1 MRSDVNMSVSE
12 AGSPNARSL
21 AIKLFVKGELITT
34 KSLSPVES
42 LEAVEVSRQYAALFD
57 KGCSTGAAKDYM
69 DLLGATL
76 FRLWFEDSWSLVPH
90 EGARLVVSS
99 DIPEILSTPWEIV
112 SLPEGISLG
121 TDPRFHIR
129 RQPSV
134 SDFLPRFEGDLPPGP
149 LRVLF
154 AACDPLSFDD
164 ELRSMMESLGG
175 SQVIFEVCDT
185 GTLEELRTSVEQFKP
200 HLVHISG
207 QAAVKGGIPQFT
219 FEGESGGQDIHPP
232 SDLSKA
238 LKGVQCA
245 LLSGCQAKTP
255 WALGAVARSLVP
267 EIPLVLSWNASS
279 ADFSRLLYPALAAGQ
294 ALDDALSLAR
304 IGISKICGETDR
316 TCPMPFLYAASD
328 QPHIFDPTKQAEVP
342 YNASREQ
349 MSLPGMAAGYAESF
363 VDRRREIQRFMTAL
377 REGAIM
383 SLIITGRDGSGKT
396 ALAARISERL
406 SALGYS
412 TVALYSCRHN
422 PITAARVLDTLSRA
436 LARHS
441 GARNLK
447 DPRVSVTERLSTA
460 ASLLGQGK
468 YLLVL
473 DGLSLDAA
481 GKLQDR
487 ELAAFCLRV
496 MDNPGSARLI
506 ATSTSLPADAAV
518 FSSRAREGTLGW
530 LPESASIK
538 FLLEDEKVVQR
549 YRSGDLP
556 FSLLREIYRAEG
568 GMPACLSQIRC
579 ILRTLTPEKLR
590 PENICEDAL
599 VDLHMSLS
607 PESRTML
614 SKAAVYDIAVSLS
627 GIRATAGEGALD
639 HLGEWKE
646 VSLAW
651 SLPGDLW
658 AFPFQGWLSSLLGDD
673 DARDAHRAAGAFL
686 EDLAKRDLS
695 SEIGLSRLDCSM
707 EARGQYLE
715 GRDLEKARAVTAYI
729 SGYLERLGLFSEVA
743 RLNEELLAREDHP
756 ATMTWLGR
764 AYAGLGNYP
773 SARQWYQKAME
784 AGPEAS
790 SCMSLASLQVK
801 EGDYAG
807 ARANFSRAEELCRAS
822 EDLRGQASALHA
834 LASVDM
840 AQGNNDAARQELLQV
855 IDLQRRAG
863 DLRGETATLQNLAT
877 LDLRQGNYGSA
888 MESFE
893 ASLKLSQ
900 ASGDKAK
907 EAAVLYN
914 MASVDFEKGEH
925 DKARGEYL
933 KSLEIKRA
941 LGDRSD
947 EAVILYRMAAL
958 DSQAGNLDSAVEEF
972 IKALGIYQQ
981 LGDRSGEAG
990 AFFQLGAL
998 AVQKNRILEGL
1009 RLIVLSS
1016 VILRSEGSP
1025 DVNQVDPLIDGLAT
1039 RLNLSQ
1045 AQFVQMIREVTAF
1058 YRRDGGKG
1066 LLATALGPS

>member
-76 FRLWFEDSWSLVPH
+76 FRLWFEDSWSLVPQ

-112 SLPEGISLG
+112 RLPEGISLG

-219 FEGESGGQDIHPP
+219 FEGESGGQDLHPP

-267 EIPLVLSWNASS
+267 EIPLALSWNASS

-538 FLLEDEKVVQR
+538 FLLEDGKVVQR

-590 PENICEDAL
+590 PENICGDAL

-686 EDLAKRDLS
+686 EDLAKSDLS

-863 DLRGETATLQNLAT
+863 DLRGETATLQNLAA

-888 MESFE
+888 MESLE

-900 ASGDKAK
+900 ASGDRAK

-1066 LLATALGPS
+1066 LLAAALGPS

>member
-1 MRSDVNMSVSE
+1 
-12 AGSPNARSL
+12 
-21 AIKLFVKGELITT
+21 
-34 KSLSPVES
+34 
-42 LEAVEVSRQYAALFD
+42 
-57 KGCSTGAAKDYM
+57 
-69 DLLGATL
+69 
-76 FRLWFEDSWSLVPH
+76 
-90 EGARLVVSS
+90 
-99 DIPEILSTPWEIV
+99 
-112 SLPEGISLG
+112 
-121 TDPRFHIR
+121 
-129 RQPSV
+129 
-134 SDFLPRFEGDLPPGP
+134 
-149 LRVLF
+149 
-154 AACDPLSFDD
+154 
-164 ELRSMMESLGG
+164 
-175 SQVIFEVCDT
+175 
-185 GTLEELRTSVEQFKP
+185 
-200 HLVHISG
+200 
-207 QAAVKGGIPQFT
+207 
-219 FEGESGGQDIHPP
+219 
-232 SDLSKA
+232 
-238 LKGVQCA
+238 
-245 LLSGCQAKTP
+245 
-255 WALGAVARSLVP
+255 
-267 EIPLVLSWNASS
+267 
-279 ADFSRLLYPALAAGQ
+279 
-294 ALDDALSLAR
+294 
-304 IGISKICGETDR
+304 
-316 TCPMPFLYAASD
+316 
-328 QPHIFDPTKQAEVP
+328 
-342 YNASREQ
+342 
-349 MSLPGMAAGYAESF
+349 
-363 VDRRREIQRFMTAL
+363 
-377 REGAIM
+377 
-383 SLIITGRDGSGKT
+383 
-396 ALAARISERL
+396 
-406 SALGYS
+406 
-412 TVALYSCRHN
+412 
-422 PITAARVLDTLSRA
+422 
-436 LARHS
+436 
-441 GARNLK
+441 
-447 DPRVSVTERLSTA
+447 
-460 ASLLGQGK
+460 
-468 YLLVL
+468 
-473 DGLSLDAA
+473 
-481 GKLQDR
+481 
-487 ELAAFCLRV
+487 
-496 MDNPGSARLI
+496 
-506 ATSTSLPADAAV
+506 
-518 FSSRAREGTLGW
+518 
-530 LPESASIK
+530 
-538 FLLEDEKVVQR
+538 
-549 YRSGDLP
+549 
-556 FSLLREIYRAEG
+556 
-568 GMPACLSQIRC
+568 
-579 ILRTLTPEKLR
+579 
-590 PENICEDAL
+590 
-599 VDLHMSLS
+599 
-607 PESRTML
+607 
-614 SKAAVYDIAVSLS
+614 
-627 GIRATAGEGALD
+627 LD

-686 EDLAKRDLS
+686 EDLAKSDLS

-863 DLRGETATLQNLAT
+863 DLRGETATLQNLAA

-888 MESFE
+888 MESLE

-900 ASGDKAK
+900 ASGDRAN

-1066 LLATALGPS
+1066 LLAAALGPS